1 MIDPKPVS
9 HPHTVS
15 RPNQAGY
22 LDRAPRNPDGSRRR
36 IEIIDQTLRDGPQSW
51 WGMKLRKD
59 MGLPIAGELDRTGF
73 HTIDLVGSS
82 IFEVLVRHCKED
94 PWEQLIS
101 LSRAMPRTTV
111 RAGTRSNGIVTFGLT
126 ADSVMDLWVQR
137 LCAHGI
143 GSFWIYDGLFN
154 TDKIGRLVKTAQAE
168 GARAI
173 PCILYA
179 DSPFHTDEYYAART
193 RELVALG
200 ADGIELEDAAG
211 LLTPERTRSLVAAI
225 KTAAG
230 ALPVE
235 IHFHSNNA
243 MAPVNYLEG
252 VLAGADV
259 VHTASRP
266 LAAGVSLPS
275 TENTVANLRYAGFDV
290 DLDETRFAPV
300 AEHLLRVAEYE
311 DLPVG
316 QPAEY
321 SLFLYRH
328 QLPGGMTGTFRNQLA
343 ARGMEDRFEEVLDEM
358 ARVRIELGYPVMA
371 TPFSQL
377 VGTQAVLNV
386 VTGTRYSVVPD
397 EVMIYAHGFYGTPV
411 APLDQDVLDT
421 IMSSAKAKS
430 YADWQPPQPSL
441 AELRRRFGESIS
453 DDELILRLL
462 VPESD
467 IEIMR
472 ATPQRNRDFAPTT
485 RQGRFIREVVETSVG
500 AYLHID
506 GPGFELTL
514 EGDH

>member
-1 MIDPKPVS
+1 MS
-9 HPHTVS
+9 
-15 RPNQAGY
+15 Y
-22 LDRAPRNPDGSRRR
+22 LESASTAVGGPRR

-59 MGLPIAGELDRTGF
+59 MGLPMADELDRTGF

-82 IFEVLVRHCKED
+82 IFEVLARHCRED

-126 ADSVMDLWVQR
+126 ADNVMDLWVQR

-154 TDKIGRLVKTAQAE
+154 TDKIGRLVTTAQAE
-168 GARAI
+168 GAAAV

-179 DSPFHTDEYYAART
+179 DSPFHTDDYYAART

-211 LLTPERTRSLVAAI
+211 LLTPERTRSLVTAI
-225 KTAAG
+225 VQAAG
-230 ALPVE
+230 GVPVE

-243 MAPVNYLEG
+243 LAPLNYLEG
-252 VLAGADV
+252 VLAGATR

-300 AEHLLRVAEYE
+300 EQHLLRVAEYE

-328 QLPGGMTGTFRNQLA
+328 QLPGGMSGTFKDQLR

-358 ARVRIELGYPVMA
+358 ARVREELGYPVMA

-386 VTGTRYSVVPD
+386 VTGERYSVVPD
-397 EVMIYAHGFYGTPV
+397 EVMIYAHGFYGKPV
-411 APLDQDVLDT
+411 APLDQEVLDT
-421 IMSSAKAKS
+421 IMSTPKAKS
-430 YADWQPPQPSL
+430 FVDWEPPQPSL
-441 AELRRRFGESIS
+441 AELRERFGEGVS

-462 VPESD
+462 VRESD
-467 IEIMR
+467 VDAMR
-472 ATPQRNRDFAPTT
+472 ATPTRHRDFAPTT
-485 RQGRFIREVVETSVG
+485 REMRFVRELVETSVG
-500 AYLHID
+500 AYLHVES
-506 GPGFELTL
+506 GEFSLTL
-514 EGDH
+514 HGDH

>member
-1 MIDPKPVS
+1 MS
-9 HPHTVS
+9 
-15 RPNQAGY
+15 Y
-22 LDRAPRNPDGSRRR
+22 LDCAPRNADGTRRR
-36 IEIIDQTLRDGPQSW
+36 IDIIDQTLRDGPQSW
-51 WGMKLRKD
+51 WGMRLRKD
-59 MGLPIAGELDRTGF
+59 MGLPMAAELDRTGF

-101 LSRAMPRTTV
+101 LSKAMPDTTV

-154 TDKIGRLVKTAQAE
+154 IDKIGRLVKTVQAE
-168 GARAI
+168 GAQAI

-179 DSPFHTDEYYAART
+179 DSPYHTDEYYAERT

-211 LLTPERTRSLVAAI
+211 LLTPARTRSLIAAI
-225 KTAAG
+225 KGAAG
-230 ALPVE
+230 DLPVE

-243 MAPVNYLEG
+243 LAPMNYLEG
-252 VLAGADV
+252 VLAGADR

-290 DLDETRFAPV
+290 DLDDSRFPAV
-300 AEHLLRVAEYE
+300 EQHLLRVAEYE

-316 QPAEY
+316 QPAEF
-321 SLFLYRH
+321 SLFQYRH
-328 QLPGGMTGTFRNQLA
+328 QLPGGMAGTFKAQLRD
-343 ARGMEDRFEEVLDEM
+343 RGMEDRFEEVLDEM
-358 ARVRIELGYPVMA
+358 SRVREELGYPVMA

-386 VTGTRYSVVPD
+386 VTGSRYSVVPD
-397 EVMIYAHGFYGTPV
+397 EVMIYANGFYGKPV
-411 APLDQDVLDT
+411 VPMDADVLDK
-421 IMSSAKAKS
+421 IMSSPKAKS
-430 YADWQPPQPSL
+430 YENWEPPQPTL
-441 AELRRRFGESIS
+441 GELRTKFGESIS

-462 VPESD
+462 VPEND
-467 IEIMR
+467 IDIMR
-472 ATPQRNRDFAPTT
+472 ATPQRHRDFAPTS
-485 RQGRFIREVVETSVG
+485 RQVRYIRDLVETSVG
-500 AYLHID
+500 AYLHIEAGD
-506 GPGFELTL
+506 FTLTL
-514 EGDH
+514 EGGH

>member
-1 MIDPKPVS
+1 MS
-9 HPHTVS
+9 
-15 RPNQAGY
+15 Y
-22 LDRAPRNPDGSRRR
+22 LDCAPRTEGGGRRK
-36 IEIIDQTLRDGPQSW
+36 IDIIDQTLRDGPQSW
-51 WGMKLRKD
+51 WGMRLRKD
-59 MGLPIAGELDRTGF
+59 MGLPMAAELDNTGF

-101 LSRAMPRTTV
+101 LSKAMPNTTV

-154 TDKIGRLVKTAQAE
+154 TDKIGRLVNTVHAE
-168 GARAI
+168 GAQAL

-179 DSPFHTDEYYAART
+179 DSPFHTDEYYASRT

-211 LLTPERTRSLVAAI
+211 LLTPERTRTLVAAI
-225 KTAAG
+225 KGAAG

-243 MAPVNYLEG
+243 LAPLNYLEG
-252 VLAGADV
+252 LLAGADR

-290 DLDETRFAPV
+290 DLDESRFAAV
-300 AEHLLRVAEYE
+300 EQHLLRVAEYE

-316 QPAEY
+316 QPAEFA
-321 SLFLYRH
+321 LFQYRH
-328 QLPGGMTGTFRNQLA
+328 QLPGGMAGTFKAQLRD
-343 ARGMEDRFEEVLDEM
+343 RGMVDRFEEVLDEM
-358 ARVRIELGYPVMA
+358 SRVREELGYPVMA

-386 VTGTRYSVVPD
+386 VTGSRYSVVPD
-397 EVMIYAHGFYGTPV
+397 EVMIYAHGFYGKPV
-411 APLDQDVLDT
+411 APLDQNVLDT
-421 IMSSAKAKS
+421 IMGSPKAKS
-430 YADWQPPQPSL
+430 FENWEPPQPTL
-441 AELRRRFGESIS
+441 AQLRERFGTAIS

-462 VPESD
+462 VPEND
-467 IEIMR
+467 IDVMR
-472 ATPQRNRDFAPTT
+472 ATPQRERDFAPTT
-485 RQGRFIREVVETSVG
+485 KQLRFIRQLVETSVS

-506 GPGFELTL
+506 APDFSLTL

>member
-1 MIDPKPVS
+1 MS
-9 HPHTVS
+9 
-15 RPNQAGY
+15 Y
-22 LDRAPRNPDGSRRR
+22 LECAPRTEGGGRRQ
-36 IEIIDQTLRDGPQSW
+36 IEVIDQTLRDGPQSW
-51 WGMKLRKD
+51 WGMRLRKD
-59 MGLPIAGELDRTGF
+59 MGLPIAAELDRTGF

-82 IFEVLVRHCKED
+82 IFEVLARHCRED

-101 LSRAMPRTTV
+101 LSGAMPRTMV
-111 RAGTRSNGIVTFGLT
+111 RAGVRSNGIVTFGLT

-154 TDKIGRLVKTAQAE
+154 TDKIGRLVKTAQAQ
-168 GARAI
+168 GAQAI

-179 DSPFHTDEYYAART
+179 DSPYHTDEYYAART
-193 RELVALG
+193 RELAALG

-211 LLTPERTRSLVAAI
+211 LLTPQRTRTLVAAI
-225 KTAAG
+225 KQAAG
-230 ALPVE
+230 DLPVE

-243 MAPVNYLEG
+243 LAPLNYLEG
-252 VLAGADV
+252 LLAGADR

-275 TENTVANLRYAGFDV
+275 TEVTVANLRYAGFGV
-290 DLDETRFAPV
+290 DLDESRFAPV
-300 AEHLLRVAEYE
+300 EQHLLRVAEYE

-321 SLFLYRH
+321 ALFQYRH
-328 QLPGGMTGTFRNQLA
+328 QLPGGMAGTFKAQLRE
-343 ARGMEDRFEEVLDEM
+343 RGMEDRFEEVLDEM
-358 ARVRIELGYPVMA
+358 ARVRTELGYPVMA

-386 VTGTRYSVVPD
+386 VTGSRYSVIPD
-397 EVMIYAHGFYGTPV
+397 EVLIYAHGFYGPPV

-421 IMSSAKAKS
+421 IMGSAQAKK
-430 YADWQPPQPSL
+430 YRDWEPPQPTL

-453 DDELILRLL
+453 DDELLLRLL
-462 VPESD
+462 VPDSD
-467 IEIMR
+467 IEAMR
-472 ATPQRNRDFAPTT
+472 ATPPRNRDFAPTT
-485 RQGRFIREVVETSVG
+485 APLSFIRELVETSVG
-500 AYLHID
+500 AYLHIEAGD
-506 GPGFELTL
+506 FSLTL

>member
-1 MIDPKPVS
+1 MS
-9 HPHTVS
+9 
-15 RPNQAGY
+15 Y
-22 LDRAPRNPDGSRRR
+22 LDCAPRTADGGKRR
-36 IEIIDQTLRDGPQSW
+36 IEIVDQTLRDGPQSW
-51 WGMKLRKD
+51 WGMRLRKD
-59 MGLPIAGELDRTGF
+59 MGLPMAGELDRTGF

-101 LSRAMPRTTV
+101 LSRAMPQTTV

-154 TDKIGRLVKTAQAE
+154 TDKIGRLVKTIQAE
-168 GARAI
+168 GAQAL
-173 PCILYA
+173 PCILFA

-211 LLTPERTRSLVAAI
+211 LLTPERTRTLVAAI
-225 KTAAG
+225 KGAAG
-230 ALPVE
+230 DLPVE

-243 MAPVNYLEG
+243 LAPINYLEG
-252 VLAGADV
+252 LLAGADR

-275 TENTVANLRYAGFDV
+275 TENTIANLRYAGFEV
-290 DLDETRFAPV
+290 DLDESRLGPV
-300 AEHLLRVAEYE
+300 EQHILRVAEYE
-311 DLPVG
+311 GLPVG
-316 QPAEY
+316 VPAEY
-321 SLFLYRH
+321 SLFQYRH
-328 QLPGGMTGTFRNQLA
+328 QLPGGMAGTFKDQLK

-358 ARVRIELGYPVMA
+358 SRVREELGYPVMA

-386 VTGTRYSVVPD
+386 VTGKRYSVIPD
-397 EVMIYAHGFYGTPV
+397 EVLIYAHGFYGDPV
-411 APLDQDVLDT
+411 APLDPDVLDT
-421 IMSSAKAKS
+421 MMSSPKAKS
-430 YADWQPPQPSL
+430 YTDWQPPQPGL
-441 AELRRRFGESIS
+441 EELRNRFGSGIS

-462 VPESD
+462 VPEND
-467 IEIMR
+467 IDVMR
-472 ATPQRNRDFAPTT
+472 ATPVRSRDFAPTT
-485 RQGRFIREVVETSVG
+485 REMRFVRELVETSVG
-500 AYLHID
+500 TYLHVEAGD
-506 GPGFELTL
+506 FSLTL
-514 EGDH
+514 QGDH

>member
-1 MIDPKPVS
+1 MS
-9 HPHTVS
+9 
-15 RPNQAGY
+15 Y
-22 LDRAPRNPDGSRRR
+22 LDRAPRNADGSRKK

-51 WGMKLRKD
+51 WGMKLRRD
-59 MGLPIAGELDRTGF
+59 MGLPMAGELDRTGF

-82 IFEVLVRHCKED
+82 IFEVLARHCRED
-94 PWEQLIS
+94 PWDQLVS
-101 LSRAMPRTTV
+101 LSAAMPRTTV

-168 GARAI
+168 GAAAI

-179 DSPFHTDEYYAART
+179 DSPYHTDEYYAART

-211 LLTPERTRSLVAAI
+211 LLTPERTRSLVTAI
-225 KTAAG
+225 TQAAG
-230 ALPVE
+230 DLPVE

-243 MAPVNYLEG
+243 LAPINYLEG

-259 VHTASRP
+259 VHTASGP

-290 DLDETRFAPV
+290 ELDETRFAPV

-316 QPAEY
+316 RPAEY

-328 QLPGGMTGTFRNQLA
+328 QLPGGMTGTFSDQLR

-358 ARVRIELGYPVMA
+358 SRVRTELGYPVMA

-386 VTGTRYSVVPD
+386 VTGKRYSVVPD
-397 EVMIYAHGFYGTPV
+397 EVMIYANGFYGEPV
-411 APLDQDVLDT
+411 APLDQNVLDT
-421 IMSSAKAKS
+421 IMSSAKAKA
-430 YADWQPPQPSL
+430 YRDWQPPQPELS
-441 AELRRRFGESIS
+441 ELRARFGGSIS

-462 VPESD
+462 VPGAD
-467 IEIMR
+467 IDVMR
-472 ATPQRNRDFAPTT
+472 ATPRRDRDFAPTT
-485 RQGRFIREVVETSVG
+485 RQTRFIRELVETSVG

-514 EGDH
+514 SGDH